1 LTLLTILTVQHTKDK
16 IPSKRL
22 IDYANEG
29 IELRLKEAGY
39 FMNEITEKN
48 IRYGLTF
55 KESKPDVYITD
66 FSATAWRRAY
76 IKALFFENEKW
87 IKCIEAKEN
96 GRIINSIV
104 DCKDKHRTDRNLEL
118 QADLKD
124 QVYNNLEY
132 RKGYYKAWKAGKPTT
147 KFNKYLHPDVRRFIQ
162 KYERYK
168 NATEISNG
176 DREICVRDVCGEVDR
191 HEQRTD
197 RSVTEPKRITIRE
210 TLPEEAII
218 LR

>member
-1 LTLLTILTVQHTKDK
+1 METWKDQ
-16 IPSKRL
+16 
-22 IDYANEG
+22 
-29 IELRLKEAGY
+29 
-39 FMNEITEKN
+39 ITNKN
-48 IRYGLTF
+48 IRLGLTF
-55 KESKPDVYITD
+55 RETKPHVYITD
-66 FSATAWRRAY
+66 FNAMAWRRAY
-76 IKALFFENEKW
+76 IKALFYENEKW

-104 DCKDKHRTDRNLEL
+104 DCPDKHRTDRNLEL
-118 QADLKD
+118 QAELKD
-124 QVYNNLEY
+124 QIYNNLEY
-132 RKGYYKAWKAGKPTT
+132 RQGYYEAWKAGKPTT

-168 NATEISNG
+168 NAREISNG
-176 DREICVRDVCGEVDR
+176 DREICVREVCGEIDR

-197 RSVTEPKRITIRE
+197 RSVTEPKRITVRE

>member
-1 LTLLTILTVQHTKDK
+1 METWKNQ
-16 IPSKRL
+16 
-22 IDYANEG
+22 
-29 IELRLKEAGY
+29 
-39 FMNEITEKN
+39 ITENN

-55 KESKPDVYITD
+55 RETKPHVFITD
-66 FSATAWRRAY
+66 FSATALRKAY
-76 IKALFFENEKW
+76 IKVLFFENEKW

-104 DCKDKHRTDRNLEL
+104 DCPDKQRTDRNLEL
-118 QADLKD
+118 QADLRD
-124 QVYNNLEY
+124 QIHNNLEY
-132 RKGYYKAWKAGKPTT
+132 RKGYYEALRDGKPTT

-176 DREICVRDVCGEVDR
+176 DREICVRAVCGEVDR
-191 HEQRTD
+191 HDQRTD
-197 RSVTEPKRITIRE
+197 WGITEPKGITIRE